1 MGIQSATEYVNFYIN
16 LNMGDGTN
24 LLRFVNDE
32 KRILK
37 LKLENKNNKKE
48 LLRKGIEI
56 LEGLVKEI
64 NETGEKEVLTKYQNT
79 TEWNDG

>member
-16 LNMGDGTN
+16 LNMGDGVN

-37 LKLENKNNKKE
+37 LKLENKNTRKE
-48 LLRKGIEI
+48 LIKKGIEI
-56 LEGLVKEI
+56 LEGLAKEI
-64 NETGEKEVLTKYQNT
+64 NEVGEKEVLTKYQKIT
-79 TEWNDG
+79 

>member
-16 LNMGDGTN
+16 LNMGDGVN

-37 LKLENKNNKKE
+37 LKLENKNTKKE
-48 LLRKGIEI
+48 LIRKGIEI
-56 LEGLVKEI
+56 LEGLAKEI
-64 NETGEKEVLTKYQNT
+64 NEVGEKEVLTKYQKT
-79 TEWNDG
+79 V

>member
-16 LNMGDGTN
+16 LNMGDGVN

-37 LKLENKNNKKE
+37 LKLENKNTKKE
-48 LLRKGIEI
+48 LIRKGIEI
-56 LEGLVKEI
+56 LEGLAKEI
-64 NETGEKEVLTKYQNT
+64 NEVGEKEVLTKYQKIV
-79 TEWNDG
+79 

>member
-16 LNMGDGTN
+16 LNMGDGVN

-37 LKLENKNNKKE
+37 LKLENKNTKKE
-48 LLRKGIEI
+48 LIRKGIGI
-56 LEGLVKEI
+56 LEGLAKEI
-64 NETGEKEVLTKYQNT
+64 NEVGEKEVLTKYQKIA
-79 TEWNDG
+79 

>member
-16 LNMGDGTN
+16 LNMGDGVN

-37 LKLENKNNKKE
+37 LKLENKNTKKE
-48 LLRKGIEI
+48 LIRKGIEI
-56 LEGLVKEI
+56 LEGLAKEI
-64 NETGEKEVLTKYQNT
+64 NEVGEKEVLTKYQKIA
-79 TEWNDG
+79 

>member
-16 LNMGDGTN
+16 LNMGDGVN

-37 LKLENKNNKKE
+37 LKLENKNTKKE
-48 LLRKGIEI
+48 LIRKGIGI
-56 LEGLVKEI
+56 LEGLAKEI
-64 NETGEKEVLTKYQNT
+64 NEVGEKEVLTKYQKT
-79 TEWNDG
+79 V

>member
-16 LNMGDGTN
+16 LNMGDGVN

-37 LKLENKNNKKE
+37 LKLENKNSKKE
-48 LLRKGIEI
+48 LIKNGIVI
-56 LEGLVKEI
+56 LETLAKEI
-64 NETGEKEVLTKYQNT
+64 NETGEKEVLEKYQKT
-79 TEWNDG
+79 VE

>member
-16 LNMGDGTN
+16 LNMGDGVN

-37 LKLENKNNKKE
+37 LKLENKNTKK
-48 LLRKGIEI
+48 
-56 LEGLVKEI
+56 
-64 NETGEKEVLTKYQNT
+64 N
-79 TEWNDG
+79 

>member
-16 LNMGDGTN
+16 LNMGDGVN

-37 LKLENKNNKKE
+37 LKLENKNTKKE
-48 LLRKGIEI
+48 LIRKGIEI
-56 LEGLVKEI
+56 LEGLAKEI
-64 NETGEKEVLTKYQNT
+64 NEGGEKEVLTKYQKIA
-79 TEWNDG
+79 

>member
-16 LNMGDGTN
+16 LNMGDGVN

-37 LKLENKNNKKE
+37 LKLENKNTKKE
-48 LLRKGIEI
+48 LIRKGIGI
-56 LEGLVKEI
+56 LEGLAKEI
-64 NETGEKEVLTKYQNT
+64 NEVGEKEVLTKYQKIT
-79 TEWNDG
+79 

>member
-16 LNMGDGTN
+16 LNMGDGVN

-37 LKLENKNNKKE
+37 LKLENKNSKKE
-48 LLRKGIEI
+48 LIKNGIII
-56 LEGLVKEI
+56 LEGLAKEI
-64 NETGEKEVLTKYQNT
+64 NEIGEKGVLAKYQKTGE
-79 TEWNDG
+79 

>member
-16 LNMGDGTN
+16 LNMGDGVN

-37 LKLENKNNKKE
+37 LKLENKNTKKE
-48 LLRKGIEI
+48 LIRKGIEI
-56 LEGLVKEI
+56 LEGLAKEI
-64 NETGEKEVLTKYQNT
+64 NKVGEKEVLAKYQKIA
-79 TEWNDG
+79 

>member
-32 KRILK
+32 KRIIK

-64 NETGEKEVLTKYQNT
+64 NEIGEKEVLIKYQKT
-79 TEWNDG
+79 TE

>member
-16 LNMGDGTN
+16 LNMGDGVN

-37 LKLENKNNKKE
+37 LKLENKNTKKE
-48 LLRKGIEI
+48 LIRKGIEI
-56 LEGLVKEI
+56 LEGLAKEI
-64 NETGEKEVLTKYQNT
+64 NEIGEKEVLTKYQKIA
-79 TEWNDG
+79 

>member
-16 LNMGDGTN
+16 LNMGEGVN

-48 LLRKGIEI
+48 LIKKGIEI
-56 LEGLVKEI
+56 LEELVKEI
-64 NETGEKEVLTKYQNT
+64 NEIGENEVLTKYQKNT
-79 TEWNDG
+79 

>member
-16 LNMGDGTN
+16 LNMGDGVN

-37 LKLENKNNKKE
+37 LKLENKNTKKE
-48 LLRKGIEI
+48 LIRKGIEI
-56 LEGLVKEI
+56 LEGLAKEI
-64 NETGEKEVLTKYQNT
+64 NEIGEKEVLTKYQKIV
-79 TEWNDG
+79 

>member
-16 LNMGDGTN
+16 LNMGDGVN

-37 LKLENKNNKKE
+37 LKLENKNTKKE
-48 LLRKGIEI
+48 LIKKGIEI
-56 LEGLVKEI
+56 LEGLAKEI
-64 NETGEKEVLTKYQNT
+64 NEVGEKEVLTKYQKIT
-79 TEWNDG
+79 